1 MMRTTLTWPVVRVM
15 VFLLTAMTCG
25 AGITP
30 AQPPAGD
37 AGAPPVRR
45 ALLIGINKYIHVPR
59 LNGSLNDVETMRQ
72 VLTSHLGFLPQ
83 HVTTVTDEAATRAGI
98 LAALERLV
106 RETGP
111 RDIVYLHYSG
121 HGSQVQDFNGDEQD
135 DRLDETL
142 IPQDGRGG
150 TVPDITDDELD
161 EIVSRLQARS
171 ALIVLDS
178 CHSGTAT
185 RGVELQTRS
194 VPPDTRLDLYRKAA
208 PQTRGIV
215 PLMTDRYVLMTGA
228 ASHQSALDG
237 PVDGRYHGFFT
248 YALSRSLGASRPGAS
263 PRDIFAGI
271 ERELKRVQSQ
281 LGRTSMPEPQLEA
294 RPEKLDQ
301 PLLPAPG
308 QMAQPASGPSQ
319 AARLPWLEVKPGTGK
334 TVSLVNG
341 VTLGALPGSVW
352 AIYPPGDT
360 AFLPGRALAV
370 AIVTKAQG
378 SDAVADLSPPGRAA
392 PPSAR
397 AVALAPAPPSG
408 AVPVRLRDVP
418 SERKEIVEKAL
429 RQRVGDVEIVGPGQ
443 FARFVLDVQKDTLR
457 VFGADGL
464 QEVATFPMSGHK
476 WAEGLSTVVSRS
488 ATASELLTLDNPST
502 QLMLEARIVTQ
513 GTLAAKREVPIAG
526 TRGVAVVGDTKATH
540 YRIRK
545 PGARRTPGNSLQ
557 IEVRAS
563 ADGYLTVVDVDSQG
577 GVNLLFPNALQSQAF
592 APDGYMRGGQRL
604 LIPDSLK
611 SGNRSGFHWDYAPPA
626 GTDTIRVFFSTDLD
640 TARAIRQRVEA
651 SRSTPGASGQTLVA
665 TRAAVKENFGSL
677 RLALAQK
684 ATRGIITVL
693 DQPEGTSPEASGS
706 GAPAPGQPIPELP
719 TPHAPPA
726 FATGQGGSDWTATS
740 LTVLVES

>member
-1 MMRTTLTWPVVRVM
+1 MTWATVRFLVC
-15 VFLLTAMTCG
+15 LLTAMTCG

-30 AQPPAGD
+30 AQSSAGD
-37 AGAPPVRR
+37 ASGAPVRR
-45 ALLIGINKYIHVPR
+45 ALLIGINKYVNVPP
-59 LNGSLNDVETMRQ
+59 LQGSLNDVNTMRQ
-72 VLTSHLGFLPQ
+72 VLISHLGFLPQ
-83 HVTTVTDEAATRAGI
+83 HVTTVTDEAATRDGI
-98 LAALERLV
+98 FAALERLV
-106 RETGP
+106 RDARP
-111 RDIVYLHYSG
+111 QDIVYVHYSG
-121 HGSQVQDFNGDEQD
+121 HGSQVQDFNGDEKD

-142 IPQDGRGG
+142 IPQNGRGG
-150 TVPDITDDELD
+150 NVPDITDDELD
-161 EIVSRLQARS
+161 EIFSRLQARS

-194 VPPDTRLDLYRKAA
+194 VPPDTRLALYQKAT

-215 PLMTDRYVLMTGA
+215 PLMTDRYILMTGA
-228 ASHQSALDG
+228 AAHQPALDG
-237 PVDGRYHGFFT
+237 PVDGRYHGLFT
-248 YALSRSLGASRPGAS
+248 YALSRSLGVSGPGAT
-263 PRDIFAGI
+263 PREVFSGI
-271 ERELKRVQSQ
+271 ERELKRIQSQ

-294 RPEKLDQ
+294 RAEKLDQ

-308 QMAQPASGPSQ
+308 QTAQPASGPSQ

-341 VTLGALPGSVW
+341 LSLGALPGSVW

-360 AFLPGRALAV
+360 VFLPGRALAV
-370 AIVTKAQG
+370 AVVTQAQG
-378 SDAVADLSPPGRAA
+378 TDAVADLSPPGRVV
-392 PPSAR
+392 PPGAR

-408 AVPVRLRDVP
+408 GVPVRLRDVP
-418 SERKEIVEKAL
+418 PDRKKVVENAL

-443 FARFVLDVQKDTLR
+443 FARFVLDVQGNTLR

-464 QEVATFPMSGHK
+464 QQVATFPMGGNQ
-476 WAEGLSTVVSRS
+476 WAEGLLTVVSRS

-513 GTLAAKREVPIAG
+513 GTLVAKREVPIVG
-526 TRGVAVVGDTKATH
+526 SRGVAVVGDTKATR

-545 PGARRTPGNSLQ
+545 RGAPRTPGNSLQ

-563 ADGYLTVVDVDSQG
+563 AGGYLTVVDVDSQG
-577 GVNLLFPNALQSQAF
+577 GVNLLFPNAMQSQTF
-592 APDGYMRGGQRL
+592 APDGYVRGGERI

-626 GTDTIRVFFSTDLD
+626 GTDTIRVFLSTDLE
-640 TARAIRQRVEA
+640 TARTIRQRVEA
-651 SRSTPGASGQTLVA
+651 FRSTPGAPAQSLVA
-665 TRAAVKENFGSL
+665 TRAAVKENFGNL
-677 RLALAQK
+677 RQALAQK

-693 DQPEGTSPEASGS
+693 DQPEGSSPESSGS
-706 GAPAPGQPIPELP
+706 AFPTPGQ
-719 TPHAPPA
+719 TVPA
-726 FATGQGGSDWTATS
+726 MPASAEQPSGGTGQGVSDWTATS